1 MAARSYGSGVPTA
14 TGVKPRVCRAGGCTV
29 SVYPWTRK
37 RYDHFAASAYLAD
50 GNAEA
55 HAYEDECGVTAD
67 VEPAGLE
74 ELSWLGKV
82 RVVVDP
88 ARGCADVS
96 ALTHGEWFVLA
107 TLTADKPAGP
117 AGAQEMDAWAAEA
130 QTQEVGQ

>member
-37 RYDHFAASAYLAD
+37 RYDHFAASAYLND

-67 VEPAGLE
+67 VEPTELE

-88 ARGCADVS
+88 ARGSADVS
-96 ALTHGEWFVLA
+96 ALTHGEWLMLA
-107 TLTADKPAGP
+107 TLRADKPGG
-117 AGAQEMDAWAAEA
+117 AGAQQMDTWAAA
-130 QTQEVGQ
+130 QTQEIGQ